1 MKRMKCTKRYGTL
14 RDEGRESECEKKAE
28 NMTQEMSQ
36 ITNGHVTNTNNNNN
50 SGDRSGDD
58 GGGEI
63 SFVGRCQSA
72 LIGAMERGCYRFG
85 VLVAK

>member
-14 RDEGRESECEKKAE
+14 RDERRESECEKKAE

-36 ITNGHVTNTNNNNN
+36 ITNGHVTNNNN
-50 SGDRSGDD
+50 SGDD

-63 SFVGRCQSA
+63 SFVGRCQGA